1 MPGSENTSAI
11 RQAPRGR
18 ADTGQPRPKLTD
30 AAKLPRPAEGLPFTW
45 PEHRLLSKRFRQ
57 YGPAVKGSA
66 EWQAR
71 RAAGLP
77 TRPFLARYERAAEDK
92 DGQAQE
98 IITPIL
104 HGTLSVPEG
113 AATLYD
119 VDDREADD
127 SGAPAS
133 RGRPGRILD
142 KILTVRYLP
151 DSSAGNIAD
160 VPPVRIS
167 DHELRDL
174 KTPQWPSRLGIHG
187 EYAIMNLAAVVDAIS
202 AMSRSVPARIVYAK
216 TGVLRRPGQPPVWLR
231 FGGPALMPA
240 GSATATDDTAR
251 AELHPEYESV
261 PVLRELSYSM
271 PSTDATAAGDLA
283 ALYSALPVYPE
294 TPELPVVLVS
304 ELGWAPFSSDLGRV
318 SITVYGDSGEAG
330 KTSILDAV
338 IVSAQSATHQA
349 GPEVEGLV
357 FNCRNKGTGLGL
369 DQAMHPARGS
379 IVAADDIITRNMSP
393 QELTKALTKL
403 DAILDGIATGSG
415 SPRGGYSRGRAS
427 FNVNKAPTG
436 CAAVT
441 AEDIPGEDRLVYP
454 MGRTAAVAITNPAD
468 PDQWSK
474 ALTTVQEHSR
484 EIARAHS
491 RFIVDHLADLEATGR
506 AAFAE
511 FRPVVA
517 GWLREHGGH
526 KRTVNTYA
534 RLAAGWALYARH
546 EARLTGQDPGP
557 REAHGLAVLRAM
569 FVAQAARS
577 GKILGARPMTDQAEL
592 WVRSVSSVLS
602 GALYVADPELGPDG
616 LYQPPRGL
624 SPAEWPRLG
633 WRPRPGQGALGPV
646 WEPIT
651 AGPPVGAVLVRDPEA
666 AGRRPCF
673 DMRLVVRPADFD
685 RLTSVAADRASKGPV
700 PLVLS
705 GGPVLRDKLVA
716 AGALHRKD
724 PESQGP
730 IWGESGNQRRFVVD
744 LGPILAGTLGQHDA
758 EPPPTE
764 PDSPADPAEPGPA
777 PDACGLCGEPTS
789 NLIGGEPWHP
799 WCAEPEPEP
808 GAESGADLVDVA
820 EADLVDVPAV
830 APCPG
835 CSLPLPDGE
844 GLTIGGYHVC
854 CAPQDRPEPAP
865 EPEPEPAAAMVPGDD
880 QDQAPEPAQAVSEP
894 PAEVPEADELA
905 YFAKEV
911 RKVDEDATDA
921 DIAAGLNIF
930 HEVTGGVRFLSYAG
944 QVGQAWFSMLAAK
957 HASMKR
963 PEALTSPIL
972 AEITGTAPLTR
983 VYFVDKPKTAI
994 RPGKH
999 FVTSYDANG
1008 QFPAAAGS
1016 TDLGDG
1022 EPVTVD
1028 KPRSIDGLVNLPGYV
1043 KIASQLRTGHPA
1055 FGVIP
1060 AGRWVAMPLVKFLVK
1075 DLGLTVPAD
1084 QVVYWPKHGRRLS
1097 AYIGQYRKARERL
1110 MSAKQTGP
1118 VRAALIGLKSQ
1129 ANVFIS
1135 MFNSPT
1141 YSHGG
1146 FYRPDWNHMIVAT
1159 AEANALRHFYGPKP
1173 KCKVAPVAKMADAV
1187 YFVADK
1193 DEFVPDGLEIS
1204 DPLRPEPGKPIGQLG
1219 KWKPDRHGPVTD
1231 ELIKAIRDR
1240 QPASVRDA
1248 VIRIDAERQATP

>member
-1 MPGSENTSAI
+1 MP
-11 RQAPRGR
+11 
-18 ADTGQPRPKLTD
+18 TGN
-30 AAKLPRPAEGLPFTW
+30 
-45 PEHRLLSKRFRQ
+45 
-57 YGPAVKGSA
+57 
-66 EWQAR
+66 
-71 RAAGLP
+71 
-77 TRPFLARYERAAEDK
+77 
-92 DGQAQE
+92 
-98 IITPIL
+98 
-104 HGTLSVPEG
+104 
-113 AATLYD
+113 AT
-119 VDDREADD
+119 V
-127 SGAPAS
+127 
-133 RGRPGRILD
+133 
-142 KILTVRYLP
+142 
-151 DSSAGNIAD
+151 
-160 VPPVRIS
+160 
-167 DHELRDL
+167 
-174 KTPQWPSRLGIHG
+174 
-187 EYAIMNLAAVVDAIS
+187 
-202 AMSRSVPARIVYAK
+202 
-216 TGVLRRPGQPPVWLR
+216 
-231 FGGPALMPA
+231 
-240 GSATATDDTAR
+240 TDDTAW

-283 ALYSALPVYPE
+283 ALYSALDVYPE

-338 IVSAQSATHQA
+338 IVSAQSASHQA

-393 QELTKALTKL
+393 QELTKALTKF

-441 AEDIPGEDRLVYP
+441 AEDIPGEDRLVSP

-491 RFIVDHLADLEATGR
+491 RFIVDHLADLETTGR

-557 REAHGLAVLRAM
+557 REAHGLAVLRIM

-577 GKILGARPMTDQAEL
+577 GKTLGARPMTDQAEL
-592 WVRSVSSVLS
+592 WVRTVASVLS
-602 GALYVADPELGPDG
+602 GALYVADPELGTDG

-624 SPAEWPRLG
+624 SPADWPRLG
-633 WRPRPGQGALGPV
+633 WRPRPGQGALGPI

-651 AGPPVGAVLVRDPEA
+651 AGPPIGAVLVHDQDAE
-666 AGRRPCF
+666 GRRPCF
-673 DMRLVVRPADFD
+673 DMRLMVRPADFD
-685 RLTSVAADRASKGPV
+685 RLTSIAAERASKGPV

-724 PESQGP
+724 AVNQEPV
-730 IWGESGNQRRFVVD
+730 WGESGKPRRFVVD
-744 LGPILAGTLGQHDA
+744 LGPILAGTLGQGDA
-758 EPPPTE
+758 EPPPTA
-764 PDSPADPAEPGPA
+764 PDSPSEPAEPG
-777 PDACGLCGEPTS
+777 PDACGLCGEPTA
-789 NLIGGEPWHP
+789 NRIDGEPWHP
-799 WCAEPEPEP
+799 WCAEPEPETEP
-808 GAESGADLVDVA
+808 GPDDDDQVA
-820 EADLVDVPAV
+820 VPDDDQVAPAV
-830 APCPG
+830 ALCPG
-835 CSLPLPDGE
+835 CNLPLPDGE

-854 CAPQDRPEPAP
+854 CAPQNAP
-865 EPEPEPAAAMVPGDD
+865 EPGPEPKPEPAAAIAPGDD
-880 QDQAPEPAQAVSEP
+880 QDQAPEPAETRSEP
-894 PAEVPEADELA
+894 RAEVSDADELA
-905 YFAKEV
+905 HFAKEV
-911 RKVDEDATDA
+911 RKVDADATDA
-921 DIAAGLNIF
+921 DIAAGLAIF
-930 HEVTGGVRFLSYAG
+930 HQVTGGVRWVSYAG

-957 HASMKR
+957 HASIRR
-963 PEALTSPIL
+963 PEALTSPVL
-972 AEITGTAPLTR
+972 AEITASVPLTR
-983 VYFVDKPKTAI
+983 VFYVAKPKTAV
-994 RPGKH
+994 RAGKH

-1008 QFPAAAGS
+1008 QYPAAAGS
-1016 TDLGDG
+1016 AELGDG
-1022 EPVTVD
+1022 EPITVD
-1028 KPRSIDGLVNLPGYV
+1028 KPRSIDGLVGLPGYV
-1043 KIASQLRTGHPA
+1043 KLASPLRTGHPA
-1055 FGVIP
+1055 FDTIP

-1097 AYIGQYRKARERL
+1097 AYIGRYRTARERL
-1110 MSAKQTGP
+1110 TSAKQTGP
-1118 VRAALIGLKSQ
+1118 VRMALIGLKSQ

-1135 MFNSPT
+1135 MFNSET

-1146 FYRPDWNHMIVAT
+1146 FYRPDWNHMVVAT
-1159 AEANALRHFYGPKP
+1159 AEANALRHFYGPRA
-1173 KCKVAPVAKMADAV
+1173 KCKVIPVAKMHDAI

-1193 DEFVPDGLEIS
+1193 DAFVPDGLEIS
-1204 DPLRPEPGKPIGQLG
+1204 GQLG

-1231 ELIKAIRDR
+1231 ELIKAIRER
-1240 QPASVRDA
+1240 SPGNVRDA
-1248 VIRIDAERQATP
+1248 VIRIDAERQSAA